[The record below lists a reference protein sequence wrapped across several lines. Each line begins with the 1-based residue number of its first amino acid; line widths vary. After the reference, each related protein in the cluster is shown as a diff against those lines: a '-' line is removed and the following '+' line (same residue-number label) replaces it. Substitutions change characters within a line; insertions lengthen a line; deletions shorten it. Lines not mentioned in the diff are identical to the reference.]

1 MSPMSPQSV
10 PQYRPLLQKLRPFR
24 FLIVVYASMFAVS
37 IWENSHRD
45 DAVDLMLSPHPN
57 FTSTVFE
64 LYPGRAEPLYMRA
77 IQAGL
82 CAEKRYPVPVVCGEF
97 NSWRIKDEVNDIFQ
111 LGLKTG
117 VKHIEGIY
125 YEYVQFLVVSGSTKS
140 EIDAAYEKWRTNF
153 PLSQLPDPRQVP
165 L

>member
-1 MSPMSPQSV
+1 MSPMGPQCVS
-10 PQYRPLLQKLRPFR
+10 QYRPLLQKLRPFR
-24 FLIVVYASMFAVS
+24 FLIVVYAFTFAVA
-37 IWENSHRD
+37 IWENSRRD

-82 CAEKRYPVPVVCGEF
+82 CAENRYPVPLVCREF
-97 NSWRIKDEVNDIFQ
+97 NSWRIKHEINDIFQ
-111 LGLKTG
+111 QGLKTG
-117 VKHIEGIY
+117 VKHVEGIY
-125 YEYVQFLVVSGSTKS
+125 YEYVQFLVVSGGTKS
-140 EIDAAYEKWRTNF
+140 EIKTAYDRWRTNF
-153 PLSQLPDPRQVP
+153 PLSQLRDPRQVP